1 MAPGFGIAEP
11 LNWRSLIDGA
21 KLTGPLRMMATQGQ
35 VMAYDENRVQLRLS
49 VSALATAQNQ
59 KRLSEALSRHL
70 GRPFRVELESGETDE
85 GSTVA
90 DAERAERAAQRAKL
104 IADFK
109 NDPLVQEVCRL
120 FGGVVDEQSIRPIG
134 PEQK

>member
-1 MAPGFGIAEP
+1 
-11 LNWRSLIDGA
+11 
-21 KLTGPLRMMATQGQ
+21 MMATQGQ

-90 DAERAERAAQRAKL
+90 DAERAAERAKL

-109 NDPLVQEVCRL
+109 SDPLVQEVCRL
-120 FGGVVDEQSIRPIG
+120 FGGVVDEDSIRPIG